1 MRWRDANSSEA
12 PENWPDEIRQAYKK
26 FLEVREYT
34 EHQAIYCHLF
44 RRAMRDGKIEHDERL
59 NFPSSYLT
67 KSDYEYWCKA
77 DYWTDYE
84 FIGLLTERQ
93 PKRIATIL
101 DYNETVLSDV
111 GKQAERL
118 HLLLRRARDTRHI
131 EAFARPHD
139 LLVWA
144 KKKRIELPEMLAS
157 VAEDYGLFD
166 EEEDQA
172 NEPAP
177 SLFPTESDNIFS
189 MNPDQPLPK
198 PRAPHALGTK
208 ERESL
213 LKMVIGMGIAGYAHD
228 PEKRR
233 NPTAKEISDD
243 LASQGIS
250 LDEDTIRKYLKE
262 GAGLLPQ
269 QETTSRHRKPNSAS
283 KRNSGT
289 A

>member
-12 PENWPDEIRQAYKK
+12 PENRPDEIRQAYKK

-44 RRAMRDGKIEHDERL
+44 KRAMRDGKIEHDERL

-93 PKRIATIL
+93 PKRIATVL

-131 EAFARPHD
+131 EAYARPHD

-144 KKKRIELPEMLAS
+144 KKKRLS
-157 VAEDYGLFD
+157 C
-166 EEEDQA
+166 QRCWR
-172 NEPAP
+172 
-177 SLFPTESDNIFS
+177 
-189 MNPDQPLPK
+189 QLPK
-198 PRAPHALGTK
+198 IMDFTT
-208 ERESL
+208 
-213 LKMVIGMGIAGYAHD
+213 
-228 PEKRR
+228 RR
-233 NPTAKEISDD
+233 RVRRMNRPLRYSR
-243 LASQGIS
+243 LN
-250 LDEDTIRKYLKE
+250 L
-262 GAGLLPQ
+262 
-269 QETTSRHRKPNSAS
+269 TTSSA
-283 KRNSGT
+283 
-289 A
+289 